1 MFERTY
7 VMKTKEIVTGA
18 LLTALSLL
26 IPIAFGGYLKVYIPP
41 FSATLASHV
50 PSMIAM
56 LVSPTAAVM
65 VGLGSAL
72 GFLLIMGP
80 VIAARAF
87 IHVFFGLAGA
97 LLIKKGLSF
106 QKALILVAPIHAIGE
121 ALIVLPFG
129 FDLQTAF
136 VVVGIGTLLH
146 HFIDSA
152 ISVVMVK
159 ALSTGLSL
167 SGKNP

>member
-1 MFERTY
+1 
-7 VMKTKEIVTGA
+7 MKTKEIVTGA

>member
-80 VIAARAF
+80 VIAAWAF